1 MPRRPSIGQAPGA
14 VRIIGGRWRGR
25 RLPVP
30 AVDAVRP
37 SSDRVRETLFNWLM
51 PYLDGATC
59 LDLFAGTG
67 VLGFEALSRGAE
79 SATFLDNDP
88 RVIRH
93 LEATRDLLAAGHTR
107 ILGYDAAAWLGGM
120 TPQAHDIVFVDPPFA
135 ANLAGPILDLLA
147 QGWVARTGVVYV
159 EAAAAPILGP
169 AWKLLRQGHTRQV
182 TYSLLAPAS
191 TGERG
196 EGEG

>member
-1 MPRRPSIGQAPGA
+1 MPRPVASAAPGV
-14 VRIIGGRWRGR
+14 VRIISGRWRGR

-30 AVDAVRP
+30 NVDAVRP

-51 PYLDGATC
+51 PYLDGASC

-79 SATFLDNDP
+79 QATFLDNDP
-88 RVIRH
+88 RVVQQ
-93 LEATRDLLAAGHTR
+93 LQATRDLLAAGHTR
-107 ILGYDAAAWLGGM
+107 ILGYDAAAWLAD
-120 TPQAHDIVFVDPPFA
+120 TAPRAHDIVFVDPPFA

-147 QGWVARTGVVYV
+147 RGWVARTGVVYV
-159 EAAAAPILGP
+159 EAAAAPMLGP

-196 EGEG
+196 EGEA

>member
-1 MPRRPSIGQAPGA
+1 MPRLSVSQAAGV
-14 VRIIGGRWRGR
+14 VRIIGGQWRGR
-25 RLPVP
+25 RLAVPPVE
-30 AVDAVRP
+30 AVRP

-51 PYLDGATC
+51 PYLEGAIC

-67 VLGFEALSRGAE
+67 VLGFEALSRGAHGV
-79 SATFLDNDP
+79 TFLDNDL
-88 RVIRH
+88 RVVRH
-93 LEATRDLLAAGHTR
+93 LEAARDLLAAGHTR
-107 ILGYDAAAWLGGM
+107 ILGYDAAAWLVGT
-120 TPQAHDIVFVDPPFA
+120 TPQAHDIVFVDPPFS

-147 QGWVARTGVVYV
+147 QGWVAGTGVVYV
-159 EAAAAPILGP
+159 EAATPPVLGP

>member
-1 MPRRPSIGQAPGA
+1 MPRPAAGAAPGA

-30 AVDAVRP
+30 SIDAVRP

-51 PYLDGATC
+51 PYIEGAVC

-67 VLGFEALSRGAE
+67 VLGFEALSRGAQE
-79 SATFLDNDP
+79 ATFLDNDP
-88 RVIRH
+88 RVVQQ
-93 LEATRDLLAAGHTR
+93 LQATRDVLAAGHTR
-107 ILGYDAAAWLGGM
+107 ILGYDAAAWLADT
-120 TPQAHDIVFVDPPFA
+120 TPRAHDIVFVDPPFA

-147 QGWVARTGVVYV
+147 RGWVARTGVVYV
-159 EAAAAPILGP
+159 EAAAAPVLGP

-196 EGEG
+196 EGEA